1 MLLVGGLALLA
12 RLWCCLVEHKQFY
25 RTPTSDKN
33 QSLMVGEKDH
43 SIIMPEH
50 ENENIVQTTK
60 MTKHNPLHSLS
71 DCCFFTNYSFS
82 TDPFLLTSR

>member
-1 MLLVGGLALLA
+1 M
-12 RLWCCLVEHKQFY
+12 
-25 RTPTSDKN
+25 D
-33 QSLMVGEKDH
+33 GEKDH